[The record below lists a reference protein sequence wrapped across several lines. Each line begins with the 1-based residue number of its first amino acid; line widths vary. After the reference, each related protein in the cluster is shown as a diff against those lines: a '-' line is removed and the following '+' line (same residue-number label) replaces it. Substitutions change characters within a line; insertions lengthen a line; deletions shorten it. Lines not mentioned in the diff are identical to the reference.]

1 MPNSYGYGGNSVP
14 STKSKIKLIIG
25 YGSSKNDYNYEALV
39 KNNLPSSQKDTGS
52 SYGKKDYGNEYSDP
66 KSYSNKQ
73 SSRQNDPYDYSNKP
87 PSYPQQNNTRNTRN
101 ARQQ

>member
-1 MPNSYGYGGNSVP
+1 MDMVGTQCPLPKVYFILN
-14 STKSKIKLIIG
+14 LG

-52 SYGKKDYGNEYSDP
+52 NYGRKDYGNEYSDP